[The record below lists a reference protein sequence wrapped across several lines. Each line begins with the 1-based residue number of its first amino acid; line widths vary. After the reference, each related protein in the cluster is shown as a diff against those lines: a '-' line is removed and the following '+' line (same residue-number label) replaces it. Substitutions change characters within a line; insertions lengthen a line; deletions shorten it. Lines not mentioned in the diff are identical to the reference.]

1 MRWIA
6 SLVVLCLMA
15 ASGVRPARAE
25 VRDPPAGQLV
35 AAKGLAASVTARRSS
50 AVASELRLHAFVV
63 EPAPALPAPPTASW
77 FAAGAVTPRPDLVA
91 RPSCSAR
98 GPPVG

>member
-15 ASGVRPARAE
+15 ASGVRPAPADTSDPQAE
-25 VRDPPAGQLV
+25 QLE
-35 AAKGLAASVTARRSS
+35 AAKGLAASLTARRTN
-50 AVASELRLHAFVV
+50 AGASDLRLQVFILA
-63 EPAPALPAPPTASW
+63 PAPALPTAVHAIWWDPEVATLRPS
-77 FAAGAVTPRPDLVA
+77 AGLRL
-91 RPSCSAR
+91 SCSAR